1 MKLAGG
7 ILIVASLVMI
17 YKNNARHQQR
27 KIEQIR
33 AFVYLIRH
41 ISRMIECYA
50 MPIPDIFHSME
61 DDLLRCF
68 SVKGERV
75 NSLTE
80 LLDKCEIVCG
90 EESEVCLRALADS
103 LGKGYRDSQ
112 IKLCNVT
119 AEKLE
124 KIKNKIE
131 NDYLP
136 KNKAVAALCICLG
149 GLVLI
154 ILL

>member
-7 ILIVASLVMI
+7 FLIVVSLVMT
-17 YKNNARHQQR
+17 YKKYTRHQQ
-27 KIEQIR
+27 KKMEQIR
-33 AFVYLIRH
+33 SFVYLIRH
-41 ISRMIECYA
+41 IRQMIDCYA
-50 MPIPDIFHSME
+50 MPISDIFRSME
-61 DDLLRCF
+61 NDISRCF
-68 SVKGERV
+68 SINGDEV

-90 EESEVCLRALADS
+90 EECETCMRALADS
-103 LGKGYRDSQ
+103 FGKSYRDSQ
-112 IKLCNVT
+112 IKFCDAT
-119 AEKLE
+119 TEKLE

-136 KNKAVAALCICLG
+136 KKKAVAALCMCFG

>member
-7 ILIVASLVMI
+7 ILIAASLVMV
-17 YKNNARHQQR
+17 YKNHVRHQRR

-41 ISRMIECYA
+41 IRQMIDCYA
-50 MPIPDIFHSME
+50 MPISDIFKSMK
-61 DDLLRCF
+61 DDISRCF
-68 SVKGERV
+68 SVNGDEV
-75 NSLTE
+75 SSLTE

-90 EESEVCLRALADS
+90 YESEACLRALADS
-103 LGKGYRDSQ
+103 FGKSYRDSQ
-112 IKLCNVT
+112 IKFCDAT

-124 KIKNKIE
+124 KIKNIIE

-136 KNKAVAALCICLG
+136 EKKAVAALCVCLG
-149 GLVLI
+149 GLILI
-154 ILL
+154 MLL